1 MYQET
6 ELIGIAKR
14 ENNKKRNYLVVNKL
28 QGKHVPV
35 EPKLA
40 LTMFQELAKQ
50 VKKDN
55 EGKRLLLVGFAE
67 TATAIGAAVAAYLN
81 CDYIQTTREHVEQ
94 VNYLFFS
101 EAHSHAV
108 EQKLIKED
116 MDVAIPLADRIIF
129 IEDEVTTGNTIM
141 NIIHEIEQKYRS
153 RVSFAVASLL
163 NGMDETALRK
173 YQEYN
178 ISMYYLVKTDH
189 SQYEKIADNYY
200 GDGSYTSIMQD
211 LTCHYT
217 DELLCTN
224 AVNARRLTQGEV
236 MQEACVGLWNQIN
249 AKYVFDKV
257 QSILVL
263 GTEEFM
269 YPALFV
275 ADKME
280 RSGLRVKFHATTRS
294 PITVSS
300 EDSYPLHSRYELKSF
315 YDEERVTY
323 LYDLE
328 QYDQI
333 FVITDAARNNSESGE
348 NSLLMALKA
357 KNNKTIHLIRW
368 CLE

>member
-1 MYQET
+1 MRSQ
-6 ELIGIAKR
+6 LI
-14 ENNKKRNYLVVNKL
+14 V
-28 QGKHVPV
+28 
-35 EPKLA
+35 
-40 LTMFQELAKQ
+40 FFFFKQ
-50 VKKDN
+50 K
-55 EGKRLLLVGFAE
+55 
-67 TATAIGAAVAAYLN
+67 AAYG
-81 CDYIQTTREHVEQ
+81 ISSWPVGSGMGIR
-94 VNYLFFS
+94 
-101 EAHSHAV
+101 
-108 EQKLIKED
+108 D

-300 EDSYPLHSRYELKSF
+300 EDSYPLNSSRH
-315 YDEERVTY
+315 VNT
-323 LYDLE
+323 
-328 QYDQI
+328 
-333 FVITDAARNNSESGE
+333 TDAAVEESVALPGGWSRTVSE
-348 NSLLMALKA
+348 
-357 KNNKTIHLIRW
+357 
-368 CLE
+368 